1 MSFAT
6 RCPNCNALFRVSEE
20 QLRSHDGLVRCGD
33 CRHVF
38 DARSR
43 LEAIADDHPDAPAP
57 PRRDAPIDRE
67 PKIPP
72 STDAPVDMAHDMA
85 RDLPTDMP
93 TGRAGEPD
101 FPEPEQPDFLR
112 ADKRRAGGALR
123 ATLAAACTL
132 LALTLLAQLAIQF
145 RADLLAN
152 LPSLRPTLDA
162 LCAPLACRATLPM
175 RPDLLAI
182 VSSDLQAIP
191 NTSAME
197 FDAVIRN
204 RAPFAMAL
212 PSIELTLT
220 NAQDH
225 AIARKVFSP
234 SDYGPTSNSLVPPD
248 NLPPGADRSIRILFV
263 PPGPGATGFVAY
275 PFFP

>member
-43 LEAIADDHPDAPAP
+43 LEALADDHPDASAP
-57 PRRDAPIDRE
+57 PPPDPSIDRE
-67 PKIPP
+67 PRLPP
-72 STDAPVDMAHDMA
+72 STDAPVAMS
-85 RDLPTDMP
+85 RDIATDIP
-93 TGRAGEPD
+93 ADRTGEPD

-112 ADKRRAGGALR
+112 ADKRRTGGAVR

-152 LPSLRPTLDA
+152 LPSLRPALDA
-162 LCAPLACRATLPM
+162 LCAPLTCRTTLPM

-182 VSSDLQAIP
+182 VNSDLQAIP

-204 RAPFAMAL
+204 RAPFPMAL

>member
-6 RCPNCNALFRVSEE
+6 RCPNCNALFRVSEA
-20 QLRSHDGLVRCGD
+20 QLHSHDGLVRCGD

-43 LEAIADDHPDAPAP
+43 LETIVDEPPDAPP
-57 PRRDAPIDRE
+57 PSPRDAPIGHE
-67 PKIPP
+67 PSPP
-72 STDAPVDMAHDMA
+72 PTNEPVGMQPGMPVDILAG
-85 RDLPTDMP
+85 R
-93 TGRAGEPD
+93 TGESD
-101 FPEPEQPDFLR
+101 FSEPEPPDFLR
-112 ADKRRAGGALR
+112 TDKRRTGTALR
-123 ATLAAACTL
+123 ATLATACTL
-132 LALTLLAQLAIQF
+132 LTVTLVAQLAIQF

-152 LPSLRPTLDA
+152 LPSLRPTLNA
-162 LCAPLACRATLPM
+162 LCVPLACRPTLPM

-204 RAPFAMAL
+204 RAPFPMAL

-234 SDYGPTSNSLVPPD
+234 EDYGPTSNSLVPPD

-263 PPGPGATGFVAY
+263 PPGSGATGFVAY

>member
-43 LEAIADDHPDAPAP
+43 LEALADDHPDTPAP
-57 PRRDAPIDRE
+57 PPRDASIDRE
-67 PKIPP
+67 PRLPP
-72 STDAPVDMAHDMA
+72 STDAPVAMP
-85 RDLPTDMP
+85 RDIATDIP
-93 TGRAGEPD
+93 ADRTGEPD

-112 ADKRRAGGALR
+112 ADKRRTGGAVR
-123 ATLAAACTL
+123 ATLATACTL

-152 LPSLRPTLDA
+152 LPSLRPALDA

>member
-20 QLRSHDGLVRCGD
+20 QLRSHGGLVRCGD

-43 LEAIADDHPDAPAP
+43 LEAIADDHPDAPTP
-57 PRRDAPIDRE
+57 PSEDAPIPRE
-67 PKIPP
+67 PDHLPP
-72 STDAPVDMAHDMA
+72 DVAP
-85 RDLPTDMP
+85 
-93 TGRAGEPD
+93 GRSEDPAP
-101 FPEPEQPDFLR
+101 PEAAQPDFLR
-112 ADKRRAGGALR
+112 ADKRRAGRTLR
-123 ATLAAACTL
+123 AALATTSTL
-132 LALTLLAQLAIQF
+132 LAITLVAQLVIQF

-162 LCAPLACRATLPM
+162 LCTPLACRATLPM

-182 VSSDLQAIP
+182 VSSDLQAVP

-220 NAQDH
+220 NAQDQ

-234 SDYGPTSNSLVPPD
+234 EDYGPTSNSLVPPD
-248 NLPPGADRSIRILFV
+248 SLPPGADRSIRILFV

>member
-6 RCPNCNALFRVSEE
+6 RCPNCNARFRVSEE
-20 QLRSHDGLVRCGD
+20 QLRAHDGLVRCGD

-38 DARSR
+38 DARAE
-43 LEAIADDHPDAPAP
+43 LEAIADAP
-57 PRRDAPIDRE
+57 PETLVPPHRDAPIDRE
-67 PKIPP
+67 SRRAP
-72 STDAPVDMAHDMA
+72 STDVPAAIPRGAVAADN
-85 RDLPTDMP
+85 TE
-93 TGRAGEPD
+93 EPEV
-101 FPEPEQPDFLR
+101 PEAEQPDFLR
-112 ADKRRAGGALR
+112 ADKRPASRARR
-123 ATLAAACTL
+123 ATLVATCTL
-132 LALTLLAQLAIQF
+132 LTLALLAQIAIQF

-152 LPSLRPTLDA
+152 LPSLRPMLDA

-182 VSSDLQAIP
+182 ISSDLQAIP
-191 NTSAME
+191 NTNAME

-204 RAPFAMAL
+204 RAPFPMAL

-220 NAQDH
+220 NARDQ

-234 SDYGPTSNSLVPPD
+234 EDYGPTSSSLVPPD

-263 PPGPGATGFVAY
+263 PPGLGAAGFVAY